1 MCRRI
6 SILVGKWIEVIVVVK
21 IESKLLAMAL
31 AVTAISM
38 APTYAND
45 KLASKSDLKNADTK
59 NAIAALAEVPGIAV
73 TPAEKAKLNSG
84 DVVVGTQQKPSGRR
98 WVAAKIQIKATP
110 QVVWDAVHEERKTDP
125 DIAYSKVLEE
135 GKNELT
141 LEQKFQLIPVI
152 GTSVCVMKNTEV
164 PGKRI
169 DYYLLKSDRFKAL
182 EGSWVIQPTEDGHT
196 ILELASYIDMG
207 VPAPRSIIE
216 SVASKKLE
224 RRLDNVRKAAEKV
237 QAQIAAK
244 GEVQQ

>member
-1 MCRRI
+1 M
-6 SILVGKWIEVIVVVK
+6 VK
-21 IESKLLAMAL
+21 IESKLLALAL
-31 AVTAISM
+31 AVTAI
-38 APTYAND
+38 APSYAAD
-45 KLASKSDLKNADTK
+45 KNSELKNADTK
-59 NAIAALAEVPGIAV
+59 AEVAALAEVPGIAV
-73 TPAEKAKLNSG
+73 TPAEKAKLKAG
-84 DVVVGTQQKPSGRR
+84 EVVVGTQQKPSGRR
-98 WVAAKIQIKATP
+98 WVSAKIHIKAP
-110 QVVWDAVHEERKTDP
+110 ASVVWDAVHEERKTDP

-182 EGSWVIQPTEDGHT
+182 EGSWVLQATDDGHT

-224 RRLDNVRKAAEKV
+224 RRLGNVRKAAEKV

-244 GEVQQ
+244 GELQ

>member
-1 MCRRI
+1 VPPYFC
-6 SILVGKWIEVIVVVK
+6 LVGKWIEVIVVVK
-21 IESKLLAMAL
+21 IESKLLALVL
-31 AVTAISM
+31 AVTAISI

-45 KLASKSDLKNADTK
+45 KLASKSPELKNADTK
-59 NAIAALAEVPGIAV
+59 AEVAALSEVPALTV
-73 TPAEKAKLNSG
+73 SAADKAKLSAG
-84 DVVVGTQQKPSGRR
+84 QVVVGTQQKPSGRR
-98 WVAAKIQIKATP
+98 WVAAKIQIKAP
-110 QVVWDAVHEERKTDP
+110 PAVVWEAVHEERKTDP
-125 DIAYSKVLEE
+125 DIAYSKILEE

-152 GTSVCVMKNTEV
+152 GTSVCVMKNTEI

-182 EGSWVIQPTEDGHT
+182 EGSWVLQPTDDGHT

-224 RRLDNVRKAAEKV
+224 RRLGNVRKAAEKA

-244 GEVQQ
+244 GEIQ